1 MEPRDAAALLAGA
14 VPQRAGIWADLGSG
28 EGTFTRA
35 LVALLGPNSRIYAV
49 DRNARVVASLEP
61 WAAREASNVIPVEA
75 DFAESLVL
83 PGVKPGT
90 LDGMLFANSLHY
102 LPDPQAVLARLTQWL
117 RPRGRVVIVEYD
129 RRSANRWVPYP
140 ITPGQL
146 ATMAASL
153 GLSTPTVT
161 ARRPS
166 AYSGEIYVAFA
177 VLTPG
182 AGPGLTGSGAR

>member
-35 LVALLGPNSRIYAV
+35 LVQLLGPNSRIYAV
-49 DRNARVVASLEP
+49 DRNAPAIASLKP
-61 WAAREASNVIPVEA
+61 WASRVASNVVPVVA

-83 PGVKPGT
+83 PDVKPGS

-140 ITPGQL
+140 ITPAQL
-146 ATMAASL
+146 TTIAVSV
-153 GLSTPTVT
+153 GLSQPVLT

-166 AYSGEIYVAFA
+166 AYAGELYVAFA

-182 AGPGLTGSGAR
+182 ASPGLGRAGG